1 VASVR
6 RLEEAR
12 PKGEGAG
19 GAVSHHLTIEQLAAE
34 TGMSVR
40 NIRSHQARGLLA
52 PPDVRSRVGYYGPE
66 HVAQLRLIRD
76 LQEEGFNLNGI
87 KRLLEDT
94 HGTAER
100 LIRVRQALAAPM
112 KTGPA
117 ETHTAVELGR
127 RFELDPDEGRE
138 ILSKAVKMGVLIP
151 VGGDKYEAPNPSL
164 LAVGDEAVRSGIPLR
179 AALAAI
185 EDVQRHCDAA
195 SRSFVRLFLREVWK
209 PFAKEDMPVER
220 WPKIE
225 DAVERLRPAA
235 SEALVTIFQERLS
248 AQIERALSE
257 ITHRLSE
264 RKH

>member
-1 VASVR
+1 VATVK
-6 RLEEAR
+6 RLETAR
-12 PKGEGAG
+12 ARRGPGEDGDP
-19 GAVSHHLTIEQLAAE
+19 HDLTIEQLAAE

-40 NIRSHQARGLLA
+40 NIRSHQARGLLV
-52 PPDVRSRVGYYGPE
+52 PPEVRSRVGYYGAK

-94 HGTAER
+94 GTAER
-100 LIRVRQALAAPM
+100 LLRVRQAVAARPQD
-112 KTGPA
+112 GPA
-117 ETHTAVELGR
+117 ETHTAIELGR
-127 RFELDPDEGRE
+127 RFRLEPDEGRE
-138 ILSKAVKMGVLIP
+138 ILAKAIKMGVLIP
-151 VGGDKYEAPNPSL
+151 LGGDNYEAPNPSL
-164 LAVGDEAVRSGIPLR
+164 LAVGDEAVRSGIPLG

-185 EDVQRHCDAA
+185 EDVQRHCDSA
-195 SRSFVRLFLREVWK
+195 SRSFVRLFLREVWR

-220 WPKIE
+220 WPEIE

-248 AQIERALSE
+248 TQIERALNE

>member
-1 VASVR
+1 MATVK
-6 RLEEAR
+6 RLDEAR
-12 PKGEGAG
+12 ARSDTRDGEDE
-19 GAVSHHLTIEQLAAE
+19 HDLTIEQLAAG

-52 PPDVRSRVGYYGPE
+52 PPEVRSRVGYYGAE
-66 HVAQLRLIRD
+66 HVAQLRMIRD
-76 LQEEGFNLNGI
+76 LQEEGFNLTGI

-100 LIRVRQALAAPM
+100 LLRVRQALAAPE
-112 KTGPA
+112 KEGRA
-117 ETHTAVELGR
+117 ETHTALELGQ
-127 RFELDPDEGRE
+127 RFELDAEEGRE
-138 ILSKAVKMGVLIP
+138 ILAKAIKMGVLIP
-151 VGGDKYEAPNPSL
+151 VGGDNYEALNPSL

-185 EDVQRHCDAA
+185 DEVQRHCDAA
-195 SRSFVRLFLREVWK
+195 SRSFVRLFLREVWR

-220 WPKIE
+220 WPEIE

-235 SEALVTIFQERLS
+235 SEALMTIFQERLG
-248 AQIERALSE
+248 AQIERALNE

-264 RKH
+264 RKR

>member
-1 VASVR
+1 VATVR
-6 RLEEAR
+6 RLEAARARSEAR
-12 PKGEGAG
+12 DAADG
-19 GAVSHHLTIEQLAAE
+19 HDLTIEQLAAE

-52 PPDVRSRVGYYGPE
+52 PPEVRSRVGYYGPE

-76 LQEEGFNLNGI
+76 LQEEGFNLGGI
-87 KRLLEDT
+87 KRLLDDT

-100 LIRVRQALAAPM
+100 LVRVRQALSARRED
-112 KTGPA
+112 GPA
-117 ETHTAVELGR
+117 ETHTAVELGQ
-127 RFELDPDEGRE
+127 RFKLDPEEGRE
-138 ILSKAVKMGVLIP
+138 ILAKAIRMGVLIP

-179 AALAAI
+179 AALQVI
-185 EDVQRHCDAA
+185 EEVQRHCDSA

-220 WPKIE
+220 WPEIE

-235 SEALVTIFQERLS
+235 SEALLAIFQERLG
-248 AQIERALSE
+248 AQIERALSD

>member
-1 VASVR
+1 MATVK
-6 RLEEAR
+6 RLEDAR
-12 PKGEGAG
+12 HRGDAG
-19 GAVSHHLTIEQLAAE
+19 DDAEPHDLTIEQLAGE

-52 PPDVRSRVGYYGPE
+52 PPEVRSRVGYYGPE

-100 LIRVRQALAAPM
+100 LLRVRQALAAPM
-112 KTGPA
+112 KDGPA
-117 ETHTAVELGR
+117 ETHTAIELGG
-127 RFELDPDEGRE
+127 RFRLEPDEGRE
-138 ILSKAVKMGVLIP
+138 ILAKAVKMGVLIP
-151 VGGDKYEAPNPSL
+151 LGGDNYEAPNPSL

-179 AALAAI
+179 AALAVI
-185 EDVQRHCDAA
+185 EDIQGHCDSA
-195 SRSFVRLFLREVWK
+195 SRSFVRLFLREVWR

-220 WPKIE
+220 WPEIE

-235 SEALVTIFQERLS
+235 SEALVTIFQERLGF
-248 AQIERALSE
+248 QIERALGE